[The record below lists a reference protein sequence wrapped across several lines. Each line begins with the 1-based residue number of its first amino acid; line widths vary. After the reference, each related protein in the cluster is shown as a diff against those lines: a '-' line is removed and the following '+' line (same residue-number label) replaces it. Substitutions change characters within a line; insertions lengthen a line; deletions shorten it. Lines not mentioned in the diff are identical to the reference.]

1 MVCIAGVLVAW
12 IFGFVAKFFFPL
24 TDPMVLAIGAGG
36 FIAALFVSMLIGLLK
51 L

>member
-12 IFGFVAKFFFPL
+12 TSGFVAQLYFPL

-36 FIAALFVSMLIGLLK
+36 FIATLFVSMLIGLIK